1 MTMTHLFHRRVAGF
15 SLVEVLIALVILSVG
30 LLGIAAMVSESL
42 KSKDSSYYRTQ
53 ALDFAAN
60 ILERMRANKAQA
72 TSGSYDV
79 NYGGLGSNGTAPADS
94 CTTNPCVPSQIA
106 AVDLAQ
112 WQKEISDALPAISNS
127 APAAGSVTTTTVGQ
141 MTQVNISIRW
151 NDKRANSA
159 VGNAASSVAAAAVT
173 SLGTV
178 TITSGL

>member
-1 MTMTHLFHRRVAGF
+1 MTQFLHRRVAGF

-42 KSKDSSYYRTQ
+42 KSKDSSLYRTQ
-53 ALDFAAN
+53 ALDFASN

-79 NYGGLGSNGTAPADS
+79 NYGGRGSNGTIPSDS
-94 CTTNPCVPSQIA
+94 CTSTNCSPGQMA
-106 AVDLAQ
+106 GVDLTQ
-112 WQKEISDALPAISNS
+112 WQQEISDALPAISNS
-127 APAAGSVTTTTVGQ
+127 APAAGSITTTTVGQ

-159 VGNAASSVAAAAVT
+159 VSGAASSVAAAAVT
-173 SLGTV
+173 SIGYV

>member
-1 MTMTHLFHRRVAGF
+1 MIHLFHRRVAGF

-53 ALDFAAN
+53 ALDYAAA
-60 ILERMRANKAQA
+60 ILERMRANSVQA

-79 NYGGLGSNGTAPADS
+79 NYGGLGSNGTIPSDN
-94 CTTNPCVPSQIA
+94 CTSTNCSPGQLA
-106 AVDLAQ
+106 GVDLAQ
-112 WQKEISDALPAISNS
+112 WQKEISLALPAITNS
-127 APAAGSVTTTTVGQ
+127 ALAAGSITTTTVGQ

-159 VGNAASSVAAAAVT
+159 VSGAASSVAAAAVT
-173 SLGTV
+173 SVGTV

>member
-1 MTMTHLFHRRVAGF
+1 MTHLFRRRVAGF

-53 ALDFAAN
+53 ALNYAAN

-79 NYGGLGSNGTAPADS
+79 NYGGLGSNGTIPSDS
-94 CTTNPCVPSQIA
+94 CTSTNCSPGQMA
-106 AVDLAQ
+106 GVDLAQ
-112 WQKEISDALPAISNS
+112 WQQEISDALPAISNS
-127 APAAGSVTTTTVGQ
+127 APAAGSITTTTVGQ

-159 VGNAASSVAAAAVT
+159 VASAASAAAPGAVT
-173 SLGTV
+173 SIGYV